1 MKRIISHIIAYTV
14 LIVAIVFLIG
24 ANSNKRQNLSRLSS
38 DLYVLHDSVRHYRV
52 LDSLNAAQ
60 VTALRLRADEYAD
73 LYAGE
78 QELVRKLRADKAG
91 LMATIV
97 LQEKTI
103 ISLQASLQPVIIY
116 DTIGVPVDTIPCFE
130 HHDKWLDVSGCVVD
144 DTVQLEVAQRDEIF
158 IVESAQRKRFLGISL
173 PIKWFGYKTR
183 TVDVMSLNPNATIE
197 TVTYKTI
204 EQ

>member
-14 LIVAIVFLIG
+14 LIVAIVFLVG

-38 DLYVLHDSVRHYRV
+38 DLYVLHDSVRHYSV

-91 LMATIV
+91 LMATIA

-103 ISLQASLQPVIIY
+103 ISLQVSLQPVIIY

-158 IVESAQRKRFLGISL
+158 IVESAQRKRILGIPL